1 MFKSMFI
8 LGAGTVFLLT
18 GCADFALPKRTDGV
32 SSSTGTV
39 RTPRSTKHASNT
51 PPNVLGTSGSK
62 DKNESKSSGPA
73 KTASAPAVAPGGDET
88 EIRDVVAIV
97 GGGASPRSYAN
108 EDVVSVNNA
117 KVARQPV
124 IDLDQLNSAPL
135 AKRATPLIPDRPRLY
150 AFGPTKPGSTLA
162 DIADH
167 LLPSTRVTV
176 AQMMWALYRKNPG
189 AFVNKNI
196 NNLKPRSLLNV
207 PELDELMAVSRT
219 DAETQIARLGGSV
232 KSKLNVAY

>member
-1 MFKSMFI
+1 MFKSMII

-18 GCADFALPKRTDGV
+18 GCAGLSLPKRTDGV

-39 RTPRSTKHASNT
+39 RTPRSTKHASTT
-51 PPNVLGTSGSK
+51 PPNVLGTSPSSK
-62 DKNESKSSGPA
+62 DKNESRSSGPA
-73 KTASAPAVAPGGDET
+73 KTASAAAPGGDET
-88 EIRDVVAIV
+88 EIRDVVALV
-97 GGGASPRSYAN
+97 GGSGASSRSFAN

-124 IDLDQLNSAPL
+124 IDLDQLNTAPL
-135 AKRATPLIPDRPRLY
+135 AKRPAPLIPDRPRLY

-162 DIADH
+162 DIANH
-167 LLPSTRVTV
+167 LLPSTRITV
-176 AQMMWALYRKNPG
+176 AQMMWALYRKNPE
-189 AFVNKNI
+189 AFVNNNI

-207 PELDELMAVSRT
+207 PELDELMAISRT

-232 KSKLNVAY
+232 KGKLNVAY